1 MRYLFTIKLING
13 IFIQFISEFSQTICS
28 LKNSERYLQFYTL
41 NTLSVSLYKP
51 AQFAHLWRKF
61 HRKRRFW
68 MRKNCIKIPL
78 FMKDQIYIRDC
89 TKQTSKLPQLQNKD
103 LNLLTINLHL
113 LTEKRYIRS
122 SVVNGTSKTW
132 DHWLSMKRKLSW
144 QSLNPSFFNKPVLLL
159 LCLVFSFFSVQALF
173 HLTRSLID
181 RC

>member
-1 MRYLFTIKLING
+1 MFTIKLING
-13 IFIQFISEFSQTICS
+13 IFIHFITEFSQTIC
-28 LKNSERYLQFYTL
+28 LPKNSDRYLQFYTL
-41 NTLSVSLYKP
+41 NKLSVSLCKS
-51 AQFAHLWRKF
+51 AQFAHSWRKF
-61 HRKRRFW
+61 HNRKRRFW
-68 MRKNCIKIPL
+68 MRKSCIKIPL
-78 FMKDQIYIRDC
+78 FMKDQIYIHDC